1 MKTKTQ
7 NTLISDTLNELSSK
21 YLGDNATE
29 FLNVT
34 MQEELNS
41 YNDSSELFQDLQ
53 DNGYFNEEIIYYSKA
68 IVYLKENDASL
79 SESLEIATELGYTT
93 ENLNSELLASLHASR
108 KKEDD
113 FFEYV
118 APELDKLLN
127 K

>member
-7 NTLISDTLNELSSK
+7 NTLIFDTLNELSSK

>member
-34 MQEELNS
+34 MQEDLNS

-53 DNGYFNEEIIYYSKA
+53 ENGYFNEEIIYYYKA
-68 IVYLKENDASL
+68 MDYLRENDCSL

-93 ENLNSELLASLHASR
+93 ENLNSELLASLPTSR

-118 APELDKLLN
+118 APELDKLLQ
-127 K
+127 

>member
-34 MQEELNS
+34 MQEDLNS

-53 DNGYFNEEIIYYSKA
+53 ENGYFNEEIIYYYKA
-68 IVYLKENDASL
+68 MDYLRENDCSL

-108 KKEDD
+108 KKEND

-118 APELDKLLN
+118 APELDKLLQ
-127 K
+127 

>member
-7 NTLISDTLNELSSK
+7 NTLISDTLNELSSQ
-21 YLGDNATE
+21 YLGHNATE

-34 MQEELNS
+34 MQEDLNS
-41 YNDSSELFQDLQ
+41 FDDSSELFQDLQ
-53 DNGYFNEEIIYYSKA
+53 ENGYFNEEIIYYYKA
-68 IVYLKENDASL
+68 MDYLRENDCSL

-93 ENLNSELLASLHASR
+93 ENLNSELLASLHTSR

-118 APELDKLLN
+118 APELDKLLQ
-127 K
+127 